1 MLVDCPPSLNLLT
14 VNAMAA
20 ANAILVPLQCE
31 FFALE
36 GLSQL
41 LKTVEQVKSTLNP
54 QLTIHGIVLT
64 MYDARNNLSNQVV
77 ADVRENSGEK
87 VYDTIIPRNVRVS
100 EAPSYG
106 KPVLV
111 YDLKCVGSEAYLR
124 LATEIIQREKEL
136 LAGAARPGGGSGP
149 DQQPGAATDGGGGAV
164 TSSGEASMADDGRSR
179 LGRGLAALIGDVGAE
194 ATTSDRARTQR
205 RVPIEF
211 LKPNP
216 RNPRRN
222 FSDAELDELAA
233 SIRERGIVQPIVVR
247 PARGYADTF
256 EIIAGERRWRAA
268 QRAGLH
274 QVPIV
279 VLDVNDD
286 EALELAIIE
295 NVQRADLNPL
305 EEATG
310 YQALVNEFRHSQED
324 IAKIVGKSRSHVA
337 NTLRLLKLPEPV
349 KAYINAGKISAGAA
363 RMLIGQD
370 DPEEMAREIVERG
383 LNVRQVE
390 ALAKERTQ
398 GPGRAG
404 KKRTGKQADTVA
416 LEKRLSDALG
426 LDVTIEHRGKAGV
439 VSVRYRTL
447 EQLDEVVRR
456 LGRH

>member
-1 MLVDCPPSLNLLT
+1 MP
-14 VNAMAA
+14 
-20 ANAILVPLQCE
+20 
-31 FFALE
+31 
-36 GLSQL
+36 
-41 LKTVEQVKSTLNP
+41 
-54 QLTIHGIVLT
+54 
-64 MYDARNNLSNQVV
+64 
-77 ADVRENSGEK
+77 
-87 VYDTIIPRNVRVS
+87 
-100 EAPSYG
+100 
-106 KPVLV
+106 
-111 YDLKCVGSEAYLR
+111 
-124 LATEIIQREKEL
+124 
-136 LAGAARPGGGSGP
+136 
-149 DQQPGAATDGGGGAV
+149 
-164 TSSGEASMADDGRSR
+164 DDGRSR

-222 FSDAELDELAA
+222 FSDTELDELAS

-268 QRAGLH
+268 QRVGLH

-279 VLDVNDD
+279 VLEVNDN
-286 EALELAIIE
+286 EALQLAIIE

-337 NTLRLLKLPEPV
+337 NTLRLLRLPEPV

-390 ALAKERTQ
+390 ALAKERTK

-439 VSVRYRTL
+439 VNVRYRTL